1 MGSGDG
7 VQFSFIEAP
16 REMRNMIMPETVFI
30 SYARE
35 DAASALRLYSDLRE
49 FGLQPWLDQEDLLPG
64 QNWRVAVTRAIEDSR
79 YFIAVISSRSVNR
92 RGFVNKEIVEA
103 LEILDTFPEAD
114 VYLIPARLDEC
125 QPSHTKLRSLNWVD
139 MFPDWQAGIA
149 KILHAIKAGV
159 PRSRSLGSDGAE
171 LNIDDI
177 IVKTGKNHI
186 KLDVRLRNAGKSLV
200 NITRADLHVLE
211 RLPYAGAYKA
221 SASYDLLLEGDHN
234 ITAVAHALKPHE
246 VDRFDIRVG
255 FTSYN
260 TSCGY
265 TAELIL
271 HYNSDRRVSSRPF
284 TFESVFS

>member
-49 FGLQPWLDQEDLLPG
+49 FGLQPWLDPEDLLPG

-149 KILHAIKAGV
+149 KILNAIKAGV
-159 PRSRSLGSDGAE
+159 PRSRSLGSDG
-171 LNIDDI
+171 
-177 IVKTGKNHI
+177 
-186 KLDVRLRNAGKSLV
+186 RLRNAGKSLV